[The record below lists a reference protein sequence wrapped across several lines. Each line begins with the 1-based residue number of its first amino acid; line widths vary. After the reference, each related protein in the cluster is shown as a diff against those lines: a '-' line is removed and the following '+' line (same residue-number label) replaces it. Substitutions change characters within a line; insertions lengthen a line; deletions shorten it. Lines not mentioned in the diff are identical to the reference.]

1 MTISTEAI
9 KAGPFAGNASTTT
22 FSFSYKVFAQ
32 ADLAIVFTNSS
43 GVESTKTLT
52 TDYSVSLNADQDNSP
67 GGSITTTG
75 VWSPI
80 AVGEKITILNEPN
93 YTQGTD
99 LVSGGGFF
107 PNVIEDALDR
117 STILARRADEKVTR
131 SIQIPVSDSAGTT
144 VELPSNTLRANKAV
158 VFDAD
163 GDVGVSVDNYVDQ
176 ITTVAASAT
185 AAATSAAASSTSA
198 TASATSATASATS
211 ATAAATSYDN
221 FDDRFLGAKSSD
233 PSTDNDGSSL
243 LTGCLYFNS
252 STNVMMVYTGSAW
265 VRTTPTS
272 SDQTNINTLSAGA
285 VITDMD
291 LLGTSANVTAM
302 GLLGTSDAVADLN
315 TLGTADVVTDLN
327 TLATGANVTAMGLL
341 GNSTT
346 VSNMGLLG
354 TSAVVTDLSILGT
367 ADVVSDLNTLGS
379 ADVVSDL
386 NTLGTADVVSDLNT
400 LATGANV
407 TAMGVLGTAANVTA
421 MSNVSGSIANVN
433 TTASN
438 IANVNIVGAGI
449 TNVDNF
455 ANRYRV
461 ASSAPGTSLT
471 QGDLYF
477 NTTTNEMSSYGTSWQ
492 AVAISAANQAN
503 INICAGDI
511 VFTEDLGNI
520 VDAVS
525 TSTGSDISTVAGAI
539 ANINLLAPAAVIADM
554 ALLADSVV
562 ITDMALLAIPA
573 VIDDMALLAIPAVID
588 DMALLALPSVITD
601 LDLIGAT
608 GVIGNIATVATN
620 LANVDR
626 YAQEYIISSSAPTS
640 PTPTIGDLWMDTTA
654 NVLKYHNGSAFVAIS
669 AGIANVLADS
679 SPALGGNLDCNDRNL
694 TECGT
699 ISGDNLQIDFGGL
712 I

>member
-1 MTISTEAI
+1 M
-9 KAGPFAGNASTTT
+9 
-22 FSFSYKVFAQ
+22 
-32 ADLAIVFTNSS
+32 
-43 GVESTKTLT
+43 
-52 TDYSVSLNADQDNSP
+52 
-67 GGSITTTG
+67 
-75 VWSPI
+75 
-80 AVGEKITILNEPN
+80 
-93 YTQGTD
+93 
-99 LVSGGGFF
+99 
-107 PNVIEDALDR
+107 
-117 STILARRADEKVTR
+117 
-131 SIQIPVSDSAGTT
+131 
-144 VELPSNTLRANKAV
+144 
-158 VFDAD
+158 
-163 GDVGVSVDNYVDQ
+163 
-176 ITTVAASAT
+176 
-185 AAATSAAASSTSA
+185 
-198 TASATSATASATS
+198 
-211 ATAAATSYDN
+211 
-221 FDDRFLGAKSSD
+221 
-233 PSTDNDGSSL
+233 
-243 LTGCLYFNS
+243 
-252 STNVMMVYTGSAW
+252 
-265 VRTTPTS
+265 
-272 SDQTNINTLSAGA
+272 
-285 VITDMD
+285 
-291 LLGTSANVTAM
+291 
-302 GLLGTSDAVADLN
+302 
-315 TLGTADVVTDLN
+315 
-327 TLATGANVTAMGLL
+327 
-341 GNSTT
+341 
-346 VSNMGLLG
+346 
-354 TSAVVTDLSILGT
+354 
-367 ADVVSDLNTLGS
+367 
-379 ADVVSDL
+379 
-386 NTLGTADVVSDLNT
+386 
-400 LATGANV
+400 
-407 TAMGVLGTAANVTA
+407 
-421 MSNVSGSIANVN
+421 
-433 TTASN
+433 
-438 IANVNIVGAGI
+438 
-449 TNVDNF
+449 DNF

-562 ITDMALLAIPA
+562 IT
-573 VIDDMALLAIPAVID
+573 DMALLAIPAVID

>member
-1 MTISTEAI
+1 MTVSTEAI

-176 ITTVAASAT
+176 VATVAASA
-185 AAATSAAASSTSA
+185 AAAGVSASAASTSA

-211 ATAAATSYDN
+211 ATAAAASYDL

-233 PSTDNDGSSL
+233 PSTDNDL
-243 LTGCLYFNS
+243 AALVDGCLYFNTS
-252 STNVMMVYTGSAW
+252 NNVMMVYDLGTTTW
-265 VRTTPTS
+265 LRTTPTS
-272 SDQTNINTLSAGA
+272 SDQTNINTLSASA

-302 GLLGTSDAVADLN
+302 GLLGTSDAIADMNVLGTAAIVTDLSILGTADVVADMAILGTADVVTDMNVLATSDVVTDMNTLGTADVVSDMNVLGTADVVSDMN
-315 TLGTADVVTDLN
+315 TLGTADVVTDMN
-327 TLATGANVTAMGLL
+327 VLATGANVTAMGLL

-346 VSNMGLLG
+346 VTNMGLLG
-354 TSAVVTDLSILGT
+354 TSAVVTDLGILGT
-367 ADVVSDLNTLGS
+367 ADVVTDMNTLGT

-386 NTLGTADVVSDLNT
+386 NTLGTADVVTDMNT
-400 LATGANV
+400 
-407 TAMGVLGTAANVTA
+407 LGTAANVVSMASCAANLASISNFAEVYRIASSDPVSSLTTGDLVFRTDTNA
-421 MSNVSGSIANVN
+421 MRVLNSSGSWQNVAP
-433 TTASN
+433 TSA
-438 IANVNIVGAGI
+438 
-449 TNVDNF
+449 TNV
-455 ANRYRV
+455 
-461 ASSAPGTSLT
+461 
-471 QGDLYF
+471 F
-477 NTTTNEMSSYGTSWQ
+477 NTLSVAGQSDIEADSTTDTLTIAGTGGTTITTN
-492 AVAISAANQAN
+492 A
-503 INICAGDI
+503 
-511 VFTEDLGNI
+511 
-520 VDAVS
+520 
-525 TSTGSDISTVAGAI
+525 GSDTLTIDTPVAGASI
-539 ANINLLAPAAVIADM
+539 G
-554 ALLADSVV
+554 
-562 ITDMALLAIPA
+562 LAIA
-573 VIDDMALLAIPAVID
+573 MSVAL
-588 DMALLALPSVITD
+588 
-601 LDLIGAT
+601 
-608 GVIGNIATVATN
+608 
-620 LANVDR
+620 
-626 YAQEYIISSSAPTS
+626 
-640 PTPTIGDLWMDTTA
+640 
-654 NVLKYHNGSAFVAIS
+654 
-669 AGIANVLADS
+669 
-679 SPALGGNLDCNDRNL
+679 
-694 TECGT
+694 
-699 ISGDNLQIDFGGL
+699 
-712 I
+712 